1 MSEVRWCQWHIVD
14 RFNYYKMVMCQVI
27 PGLYV
32 GSARDSQDW
41 EQLRAARI
49 SHIVSVH
56 DTAKKE
62 FRVGGK

>member
-1 MSEVRWCQWHIVD
+1 MD
-14 RFNYYKMVMCQVI
+14 RFNYYIMVMCQVI

>member
-1 MSEVRWCQWHIVD
+1 MSVASHFVD
-14 RFNYYKMVMCQVI
+14 WFNVYQMPVCQVI
-27 PGLYV
+27 PGLFV